1 MCGQRR
7 CSQCK
12 MKAGGCVETIP
23 SPRSPSLAQ
32 QSIKRILQWDYFNST
47 TYERFCAMVDPM
59 VVHLRL
65 LPVFLAFHWL
75 GSILHTVLL
84 IQSCRC
90 LIKKYQILMRRDF
103 CPTKARPPLHSGAV
117 VWRSGCLEKNA
128 VLNSHFA
135 PMLQRNAW
143 PMLLQ
148 GPPQWSST
156 CSILLGGLPHQNASP
171 QKCPTQAS
179 TSWSWSSFVVVV
191 VELGPPPMMV
201 FVIWQ

>member
-1 MCGQRR
+1 
-7 CSQCK
+7 

-59 VVHLRL
+59 VIHLRL

-103 CPTKARPPLHSGAV
+103 RPTKARPPLHSGAV
-117 VWRSGCLEKNA
+117 VWCSGLC
-128 VLNSHFA
+128 A
-135 PMLQRNAW
+135 PMLQKNAW
-143 PMLLQ
+143 PIWCSASSRLLLQ

-179 TSWSWSSFVVVV
+179 TSWS
-191 VELGPPPMMV
+191 
-201 FVIWQ
+201 